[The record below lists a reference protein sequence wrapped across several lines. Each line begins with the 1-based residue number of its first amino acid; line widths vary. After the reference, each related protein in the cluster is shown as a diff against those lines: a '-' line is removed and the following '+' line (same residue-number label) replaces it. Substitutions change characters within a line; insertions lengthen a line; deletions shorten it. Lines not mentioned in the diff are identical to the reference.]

1 MRSIWSQK
9 SASTLL
15 YYYSIPF
22 LLGQRLGCFGTQ
34 NLSRNLQ
41 GHSISLTSNGVT
53 LTEQLEEGNVQF
65 YEDLYHQPEEWKPN
79 VDAIQLSS
87 IDSEGSG
94 WLERPFDKHGV

>member
-22 LLGQRLGCFGTQ
+22 LLGQRLGRFGTQ

-41 GHSISLTSNGVT
+41 GHSISLTSNSVT
-53 LTEQLEEGNVQF
+53 LTEEQEVEEGNVQF
-65 YEDLYHQPEEWKPN
+65 YEDLYHQPEKWKPN
-79 VDAIQLSS
+79 VDGIQLSS

-94 WLERPFDKHGV
+94 WLDKHGV